1 MDRIRRIL
9 VVDDESSN
17 RDLLTKMLKA
27 LGYYVDSAIDGL
39 KALDQLKQFGY
50 DLILLDVMMP
60 GMDGFEVVRKIR
72 SGTEYKDI
80 PICMVTGLA
89 GREDRLRA
97 VEAGANDFIV
107 KPFDMM
113 ELKIRTHSML
123 VEKESREALKR
134 YQAELEE
141 TVAKRTEALQ
151 HALQAKEEA
160 QRKTYLAQLETIERL
175 ALAAEH
181 RDKETSFHIK
191 RVSRYSHM
199 IAIKLGLSPEEC
211 ELILNATPMHDVGKI
226 GIPDAILL
234 KAGKLS
240 HSEFEIMKKH
250 TEIGA
255 IILSG
260 SSSDLLRAGEII
272 ARSHHERWDGSGYPL
287 GLSGEDIPLWGRI
300 TALADVFDALTSKR
314 PYKDAYSNEMAVQ
327 IMKEAGGVFFDPRL
341 LDIFMDNLT
350 ELFAIQKQYMEPS
363 ADYSELCQINSNL
376 KG

>member
-39 KALDQLKQFGY
+39 KALDQLKIGY

-72 SGTEYKDI
+72 SGSEYKDI

-134 YQAELEE
+134 YQSELEE
-141 TVAKRTEALQ
+141 TVAKRTKDLQ

-175 ALAAEH
+175 AMAAEH

-191 RVSRYSHM
+191 RVSRYSYL
-199 IAIKLGLSPEEC
+199 IAFRFFLK
-211 ELILNATPMHDVGKI
+211 NA
-226 GIPDAILL
+226 
-234 KAGKLS
+234 
-240 HSEFEIMKKH
+240 
-250 TEIGA
+250 
-255 IILSG
+255 
-260 SSSDLLRAGEII
+260 
-272 ARSHHERWDGSGYPL
+272 
-287 GLSGEDIPLWGRI
+287 
-300 TALADVFDALTSKR
+300 
-314 PYKDAYSNEMAVQ
+314 SN
-327 IMKEAGGVFFDPRL
+327 
-341 LDIFMDNLT
+341 
-350 ELFAIQKQYMEPS
+350 
-363 ADYSELCQINSNL
+363 
-376 KG
+376 

>member
-39 KALDQLKQFGY
+39 KALDQLKIGY

-72 SGTEYKDI
+72 SGSEYKDI

-134 YQAELEE
+134 YQSELEE
-141 TVAKRTEALQ
+141 TVAKRTKDLQ

-175 ALAAEH
+175 AMAAEH

-191 RVSRYSHM
+191 RVSRYSYL
-199 IAIKLGLSPEEC
+199 IAKKLGLSSEEC
-211 ELILNATPMHDVGKI
+211 ELVLNATPMHDVGKI

-240 HSEFEIMKKH
+240 TSEFEIMKKH

-255 IILSG
+255 LILSG
-260 SSSDLLRAGEII
+260 SFSDLLRAGEII

-287 GLSGEDIPLWGRI
+287 GLSGANIPLWGRI

-327 IMKEAGGVFFDPRL
+327 IMKEARGVFFDPRL
-341 LDIFMDNLT
+341 LDIFMENLT
-350 ELFAIQKQYMEPS
+350 EVFAIQKQYMDPS
-363 ADYSELCQINSNL
+363 ADYSDYSKLIPDL